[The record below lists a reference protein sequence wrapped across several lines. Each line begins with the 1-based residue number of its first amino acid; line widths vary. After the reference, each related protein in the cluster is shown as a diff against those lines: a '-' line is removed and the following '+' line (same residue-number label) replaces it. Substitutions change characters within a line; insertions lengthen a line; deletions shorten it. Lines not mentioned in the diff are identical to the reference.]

1 MPELDGRIAIVTGAA
16 RGIGLAI
23 AAELTEGGARVAI
36 VDLDEGEAAKA
47 SAGIGGPER
56 GFACNV
62 SDPDACYDLL
72 GEVEAK
78 LGPPDILVNNAGI
91 TRDNLLLRLG
101 DEDWERVL
109 DVNLSGAFYLTR
121 RVARGMMKRREG
133 RIVNIASV
141 VGLTGNR
148 GQANYAASK
157 AGLIGFT
164 KSVAQELASRNVLAN
179 AVAPGF
185 IQTEMTDALAEDTKE
200 AIVKNIPLGRM
211 GTPADVAGVV
221 RFLVGPLAS
230 YVTGQVIVVD
240 GGMVM

>member
-1 MPELDGRIAIVTGAA
+1 MPELDGKVAIVTGGA
-16 RGIGLAI
+16 RGIGFAI
-23 AAELTEGGARVAI
+23 ARELADAGAKVAI
-36 VDLDEGEAAKA
+36 VDLEEDEAARA
-47 SAGIGGPER
+47 SVEIGGPES

-62 SDPDACYDLL
+62 SDPAACDRALA
-72 GEVEAK
+72 EAESEY
-78 LGPPDILVNNAGI
+78 GPPDILVNNAGI

-101 DEDWERVL
+101 DEDWQRVL
-109 DVNLSGAFYLTR
+109 DVNLSGAFYVTR
-121 RVARGMMKRREG
+121 RVARGMMKRRTG

-164 KSVAQELASRNVLAN
+164 KSVAQELASRNVLVN

-185 IQTEMTDALAEDTKE
+185 IQTEMTAALGEETRAAIAE
-200 AIVKNIPLGRM
+200 NIPLGRM
-211 GTPADVAGVV
+211 GTPEDIAGVV
-221 RFLVGPLAS
+221 RFLAGPHAS

>member
-1 MPELDGRIAIVTGAA
+1 MPELDGRVAIVTGSA
-16 RGIGLAI
+16 RGIGLEI
-23 AAELTEGGARVAI
+23 ARELTDAGASVAI
-36 VDLDEGEAAKA
+36 VDLDEAEAARA
-47 SAGIGGPER
+47 STGLGGAER
-56 GFACNV
+56 GYACNV
-62 SDPDACYDLL
+62 SDPEACERMLA
-72 GEVEAK
+72 EVEED
-78 LGPPDILVNNAGI
+78 LGSPYILVNNAGI

-101 DEDWERVL
+101 DDDWRRVL

-133 RIVNIASV
+133 RIINIASV

-157 AGLIGFT
+157 AGLIGLT
-164 KSVAQELASRNVLAN
+164 KSVAQELASRGVLVN

-185 IQTEMTDALAEDTKE
+185 IQTEMTAALGEETRSALLDR
-200 AIVKNIPLGRM
+200 IPLGRM

-221 RFLVGPLAS
+221 RFLAGPLAS

>member
-23 AAELTEGGARVAI
+23 AAELTEGGAQVAI

-47 SAGIGGPER
+47 SSEMGGPEL

-62 SDPDACYDLL
+62 SDPGACDDLL

-101 DEDWERVL
+101 DEDWQRVL

-157 AGLIGFT
+157 
-164 KSVAQELASRNVLAN
+164 SVAKELASRNVLAN

-200 AIVKNIPLGRM
+200 AIAKNIPLGRM
-211 GTPADVAGVV
+211 GTAADVAGVV